1 MRLPSGRAAAMR
13 TMLRATVA
21 CAALASTLAGCS
33 RLTFIK
39 PSTDR
44 NGYTQ
49 VAPDYDV
56 REDKGEAKRM
66 LARERASAAAE
77 ALRGGDL
84 AQATQLAQRALEG
97 DRSLAAAHT
106 VLAIVAARQGQGAQ
120 AGEHYAAAAKLA
132 PAEGTTLNNYGAW
145 LCGAGKPAE
154 ALPYF
159 DRAVADRAYPTP
171 AAALANAGTC
181 ALRAGQPVRAERDL
195 RNALALDPVD
205 ATALAGMARLEYG
218 AGDYLQA
225 RAFSE
230 RRLSAAAATPE
241 VLQLASQIEQKL
253 GDAAASARYVQRMR
267 DEFPQSQQAPR
278 GGESQP

>member
-1 MRLPSGRAAAMR
+1 MRPPERVAAMR
-13 TMLRATVA
+13 GAMRATIA
-21 CAALASTLAGCS
+21 CAAVAGVLAGCS

-44 NGYTQ
+44 NSYTQ
-49 VAPDYDV
+49 VAPDYNV
-56 REDKGEAKRM
+56 REDKGEARRM

-77 ALRGGDL
+77 ALPGGDL
-84 AQATQLAQRALEG
+84 GQAAQLARKALED

-106 VLAIVAARQGQGAQ
+106 VLAIVAERQGQAAQ

-132 PAEGTTLNNYGAW
+132 PTEGTTLNNYGAW

-154 ALPYF
+154 SLPYF
-159 DRAVADRAYPTP
+159 DRAVADHAYPTP
-171 AAALANAGTC
+171 AAALANAGNC
-181 ALRAGQPVRAERDL
+181 ALRAGQADRAERDL
-195 RNALALDPVD
+195 RLALSVDPSE

-218 AGDYLQA
+218 AGDFLQA